1 MRGAAGALAAL
12 VLLAGCGTPTSTTVT
27 IGEQTFTVEV
37 ADTPDA
43 QRAGLSDRDDVPTG
57 TGMLFPFEEPG
68 PREVWMAR
76 TRVPL
81 DIAWI
86 LDGQVLAVKT
96 LPPCELDAVTNCPTY
111 PSPGDVDT
119 LLEVRAGELAG
130 VSICAEFEVEPGVTY
145 ELGRP

>member
-1 MRGAAGALAAL
+1 MRRTTSVLAAL
-12 VLLAGCGTPTSTTVT
+12 VLLSGCGTPTSTVT

-43 QRAGLSDRDDVPTG
+43 QRTGLSDRDDVPAG
-57 TGMLFPFEEPG
+57 TGMLFPFDEPG

-86 LDGQVLAVKT
+86 LDGQVVATRT

-111 PSPGDVDT
+111 ASPGDVDA
-119 LLEVRAGELAG
+119 LLEVAAGGLEKVEAG
-130 VSICAEFEVEPGVTY
+130 DTVQVPAQ
-145 ELGRP
+145 

>member
-12 VLLAGCGTPTSTTVT
+12 VLLSGCGTPTSTTVT

-43 QRAGLSDRDDVPTG
+43 QRTGLSGRDDVPAG
-57 TGMLFPFEEPG
+57 TGMLFPFDEPG

-86 LDGQVLAVKT
+86 LDGQVVAVEA
-96 LPPCELDAVTNCPTY
+96 LPPCDLDAVTDCPTY
-111 PSPGDVDT
+111 ASPGDVDA
-119 LLEVRAGELAG
+119 LLEVPAGALADN
-130 VSICAEFEVEPGVTY
+130 SSTAFTIRQP
-145 ELGRP
+145 